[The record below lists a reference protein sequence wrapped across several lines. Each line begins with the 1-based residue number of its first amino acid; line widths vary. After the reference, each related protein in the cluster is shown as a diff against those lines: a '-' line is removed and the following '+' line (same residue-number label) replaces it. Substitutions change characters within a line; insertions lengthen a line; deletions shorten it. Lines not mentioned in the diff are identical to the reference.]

1 MEKAYSTI
9 TKILIVCIVITIVC
23 TVFRI
28 KTLDS
33 LKETTEKLGNNI
45 ETIREENEEIGDVEG
60 YAIILNGLA
69 LGAGVFATA
78 AFWILILGI
87 GFIIV
92 VIFTVGIIFMQ
103 VCKVLETSIDP
114 EKWKKVTSKILFIL
128 YVVAHSF
135 VAIFDVLFIEYFI
148 VDAIVIILALAYN
161 LYIYIKARKEEEKVL
176 ASDVKSVDESKIEII
191 DEKTDDKNK

>member
-23 TVFRI
+23 TIFRI

-92 VIFTVGIIFMQ
+92 IIFTVGIIFMQ
-103 VCKVLETSIDP
+103 VCKALETSIDP

-135 VAIFDVLFIEYFI
+135 VAIFDILFIDYFT